1 MINAVS
7 IPTEKEKVMRKRS
20 TWQAPKERMVHRL
33 KGCPGRWSW
42 KVASEAHNKE
52 AFCFP
57 APVGARTS
65 RISLSQLS
73 STSFCIPVCQK
84 GKVIIKER

>member
-42 KVASEAHNKE
+42 KVVSEPE
-52 AFCFP
+52 
-57 APVGARTS
+57 S
-65 RISLSQLS
+65 
-73 STSFCIPVCQK
+73 
-84 GKVIIKER
+84 